1 MPETTTQDRVAAY
14 LEEVRA
20 DADDEAAGLTAERDV
35 PRLLAALE
43 AVLAQHQPGRIAV
56 LGALC
61 SRHKDH
67 RYFSITSTEAADV
80 TACPDCAAT
89 VYVSCEGCGLPMRL
103 DSCPARAAIS
113 RELSGEVPG
122 A

>member
-1 MPETTTQDRVAAY
+1 MTETTTQDRVAAY

-67 RYFSITSTEAADV
+67 RYFSITSVEAAGV
-80 TACPDCAAT
+80 TACPDCTAT
-89 VYVSCEGCGLPMRL
+89 VYDSCTGCGSPVPM
-103 DSCPARAAIS
+103 DSCPARAAII
-113 RELSGEVPG
+113 RELPGVVPG